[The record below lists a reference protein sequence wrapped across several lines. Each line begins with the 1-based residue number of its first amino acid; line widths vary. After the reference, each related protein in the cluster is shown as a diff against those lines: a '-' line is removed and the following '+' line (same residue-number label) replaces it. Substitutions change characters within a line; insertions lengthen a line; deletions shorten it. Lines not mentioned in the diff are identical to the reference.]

1 MTKRRRAA
9 VFGASGQIGREM
21 VRVLAA
27 AGIEA
32 AGFTRAQCDVT
43 DARAIDAAL
52 AGFAAGDIVVNAAA
66 FNDVAGAEA
75 SFQDALRANG
85 CAPYLIALAAD
96 RCGATV
102 VHFGTDYV
110 FDGSKRSA
118 YIESDAPHP
127 LNAYGR
133 TKLCGEILVAAAAP
147 RHYLARVSSVFGVGD
162 REGRANFVE
171 RVVAAAQDG
180 APLELMGDGAM
191 SPTYSCDAAE
201 LVARLLG
208 AGAPFGTYHVANSG
222 ACSWFAFAQEIAKVT
237 GSSPRLISLDA
248 GGSDSFVRRPL
259 YSALESER
267 LSSLGILSRPW
278 QDGLRRYLESAG
290 RSAAG

>member
-1 MTKRRRAA
+1 VKKRRRAA
-9 VFGASGQIGREM
+9 VFGAGGQIGREM
-21 VRVLAA
+21 VRFLAA

-43 DARAIDAAL
+43 DANAIDAAL
-52 AGFAAGDIVVNAAA
+52 AGFAVGDIVVDAAA
-66 FNDVAGAEA
+66 YNDVAGAEA
-75 SFQDALRANG
+75 LFQEALRANG
-85 CAPYLIALAAD
+85 CAPYFIALAAD

-118 YIESDAPHP
+118 YVESDAPHP

-133 TKLCGEILVAAAAP
+133 TKLCGEVLVAAAAP
-147 RHYLARVSSVFGVGD
+147 RHYLARVSSVFGTGD
-162 REGRANFVE
+162 RAGRANYVE

-180 APLELMGDGAM
+180 TTLELMGDGAM
-191 SPTYSCDAAE
+191 SPTYASDAAE

-208 AGAPFGTYHVANSG
+208 AGAPFGTYHVANG
-222 ACSWFAFAQEIAKVT
+222 GRCSWFEFARAIAVLT
-237 GSSPRLISLDA
+237 GSSPRLIRLEA
-248 GGSDSFVRRPL
+248 GGSDSLVRRPL
-259 YSALESER
+259 FSALESER
-267 LSSLGILSRPW
+267 LSALGIRSRPW

-290 RSAAG
+290 RLAAG